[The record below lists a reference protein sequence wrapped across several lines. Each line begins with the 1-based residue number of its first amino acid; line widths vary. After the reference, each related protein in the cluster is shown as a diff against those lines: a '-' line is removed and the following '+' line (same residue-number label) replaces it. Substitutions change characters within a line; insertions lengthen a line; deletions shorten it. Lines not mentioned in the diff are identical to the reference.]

1 MQKSP
6 SGRERLEFYL
16 DKSGV
21 MYDSNLSLS
30 SKERKS
36 NPVIMSNKKE
46 NLSNKSFLFSSKDRK
61 YNITQI

>member
-46 NLSNKSFLFSSKDRK
+46 NLSNKSLFFLFKSQK
-61 YNITQI
+61 I